1 MKRIVLMILISLI
14 LGGCASQ
21 EAYQNYT
28 QAMVDANKNRQQP
41 GITQEFDATGRL
53 VRQSIIMP
61 DQPIQVGQI
70 KDSEWASPISTALSL
85 GMFGLGNWAIS
96 HEVAGIAK
104 SVQPNVNTTTTAGG
118 NMAGGDVR
126 IPTTTTNTVE
136 MPTTTNT
143 STSSSTVTSTSAPTG
158 E

>member
-1 MKRIVLMILISLI
+1 MRRKLPLMILILMT

-21 EAYQNYT
+21 QAYQAYT
-28 QAMVDANKNRQQP
+28 QALVDANKNRQQP
-41 GITQEFDATGRL
+41 GIVQEFDATGRL
-53 VRQSIIMP
+53 VKQSIIMP

-70 KDSEWASPISTALSL
+70 KDSEWASPISMALSL

-104 SVQPNVNTTTTAGG
+104 SVQPNVSNTTTAGG

-126 IPTTTTNTVE
+126 IPTTTTTNTVE

-143 STSSSTVTSTSAPTG
+143 STIG